1 MNVSEL
7 NSKINS
13 VTLSS
18 AKFSKLV
25 RFIAGEQLA
34 DCKRVELD
42 VLGDVKSLM
51 TGDNELLTEQVI
63 LDALILATA
72 EKGDDLEV
80 SLSNSKVLSKTVG
93 CNSCTLV
100 GFEKVRSNV
109 YSTLEIGIEGYTE
122 KSEYNYDD
130 VFEDP
135 DEDNENTENVEE
147 VENFENSEEEEFEE
161 EEIGV
166 NEESNSNKELEEA
179 ISRYYAQYCNGV
191 IQELLKR
198 YTALFSSGYEVNK
211 PAGIL
216 SKDGIV
222 KVSGSS
228 RVVSEDTVSTTK
240 MYSLVKSNLD
250 FEELDTRSI
259 VGIANAIYD
268 NYTKGNTKI
277 LYFPNKMLEF
287 AYGLCAPTGE
297 NQNSLNTYT
306 KHSDANNW
314 SKYKSNELEKAVKA
328 LVKRSTVGFIMN
340 IMEGDDYRSKGV
352 TDRLGNFLIYLQACL
367 SLCVIFTEYK
377 TGNING
383 EHEVASFKLRICD
396 PEGHLIGRD
405 LTPSLLQDAFMG
417 GVGKVPF
424 SYPPRVENDVCLV
437 EYAHEFNHDMAQ
449 ATPLFAYKAL
459 ESMKEQGMEL
469 SFQNLI
475 LGMAE
480 NGSILKGS
488 SSGVN
493 LTKNLTHNICAGSQA
508 GKGVMTLNILASGIA
523 SNKNIF
529 YLDDKPDMASLLKY
543 LAPNMAVIN
552 GSDIQPGYDAF
563 NQWQNL
569 PLNVP
574 DEVVEAFNVNPNWAD
589 LGDLIYM
596 RTLKLIIALLMVR
609 GSGHIDACFGGEE
622 GILLVAD
629 EFSNFQRRY
638 MSMLSSLT
646 SILPPVTI
654 EKARKSVEEDKM
666 SETEFKR
673 VYNNAGYYAL
683 SYLNSMMADV
693 EYLKAKKDAG
703 YDPLETARSDVF
715 VIGQTLE
722 RGMFDY
728 EEFKE
733 TFTKSSAS
741 GRYKSIDAKG
751 VTKGSFSV
759 GEQSIPFNLVNFKTA
774 DAFFGRNMDDGR
786 DKYLAQTNRQSKARG
801 RLDDKASNFAYMS
814 TFSETTRKK
823 IVHGSESENI
833 NLANNCTYF
842 KPFLILNSSGENDEC
857 VKKMFNRVQKNA
869 GISPEEL
876 ISINPSYNDP
886 SRINE
891 AIGFIDYISMA
902 GINDAKGVL
911 EKSAN
916 ILNHLV
922 QNVLHYPGNWYQFVT
937 DFSPEWLFTIRDVV
951 DAVETGNCA
960 LFNPMTNP
968 ILQEYVDFN
977 PDRFG
982 GEFEDATTQSERVM
996 DEFFYTDGTQE
1007 DFSDLEAMQKF
1018 ENERLGDFMGD
1029 NDSLH
1034 EDEEFDFSEDND
1046 SFYEPLRESEI
1057 TETGTETNTEPDPD
1071 VDRVLDLINQLRA
1084 LGVNVAVDQG
1094 QSTNNV
1100 QEPIYQQ
1107 TEPTSFGEEFERIDY
1122 QEDIMSLEA
1131 LMNVITNDVINKF
1144 GGLERFTSFKVIG
1157 GSIIVNGYYYRC
1169 RIKDIYARNI
1179 PYDIRRDINSGNISK
1194 LFNYTALFSMV
1205 HLRDLEFDSL
1215 SFTYDYV
1222 SNQLG
1227 YGNSI
1232 SVDKFFNNFRYL
1244 QVLTI
1249 GNKKFTRDNYIQQAN
1264 GEDIFYK
1271 PKRSTVIADAAESY
1285 MSKFG
1290 NNSWTFTRNLAS
1302 NRNCNRVL
1310 RVAGVVGGATVSA
1323 VAGTAVLGSKAT
1335 RKAIKGIKVFGQG
1348 IKDLFNT

>member
-1 MNVSEL
+1 MNVNEL
-7 NSKINS
+7 NSKVNS
-13 VTLSS
+13 VVSS
-18 AKFSKLV
+18 PTKFSKLV

-34 DCKRVELD
+34 DCKRLELD
-42 VLGDVKSLM
+42 ALGDVKSLM
-51 TGDNELLTEQVI
+51 TGDNETLTEQVI
-63 LDALILATA
+63 LDALVLATA
-72 EKGDDLEV
+72 KSGDDIEV
-80 SLSNSKVLSKTVG
+80 SLNNSKILSKTVN
-93 CNSCTLV
+93 CNSCNLV
-100 GFEKVRSNV
+100 DLEKVRANV
-109 YSTLEIGIEGYTE
+109 YSTLEMKGYIV
-122 KSEYNYDD
+122 KSGYSNPEDA
-130 VFEDP
+130 FEDP
-135 DEDNENTENVEE
+135 EEGILEDAEASEE
-147 VENFENSEEEEFEE
+147 YENSP
-161 EEIGV
+161 
-166 NEESNSNKELEEA
+166 EESDDDAIEDPDDEKVEVTRGNKELEEA
-179 ISRYYAQYCNGV
+179 ISKYYAQYCNGV

-216 SKDGIV
+216 TNEGIV
-222 KVSGSS
+222 KVSGSK
-228 RVVSEDTVSTTK
+228 RVVVEDTVSTTK
-240 MYSLVKSNLD
+240 IYSLVKSSLE
-250 FEELDTRSI
+250 FEEVSTRSI
-259 VGIANAIYD
+259 LGIANAIYS
-268 NYTKGNTKI
+268 NYTQGSTKI

-297 NQNSLNTYT
+297 NQDSLNTYT

-314 SKYKSNELEKAVKA
+314 SKYRSNELEKAVKA
-328 LVKRSTVGFIMN
+328 LVKRSTVGFIMT
-340 IMEGDDYRSKGV
+340 IMEGDDYRSKDI
-352 TDRLGNFLIYLQACL
+352 TNRLGNFLVYLQACL

-396 PEGHLIGRD
+396 PEGHLINRD
-405 LTPSLLQDAFMG
+405 LTQSILQEAFMG

-424 SYPPRVENDVCLV
+424 SYPPRVEHDVCLV

-459 ESMKEQGMEL
+459 ESLKEQGMEL

-480 NGSILKGS
+480 DGSILKGS

-543 LAPNMAVIN
+543 LAPNMVVIN

-563 NQWQNL
+563 NQWQGITL
-569 PLNVP
+569 GNVP
-574 DEVVEAFNVNPNWAD
+574 DEVTEAFNVNPSWVD

-596 RTLKLIIALLMVR
+596 RTLKLVIALLMVR
-609 GSGHIDACFGGEE
+609 GSGHIDECFGGQE

-638 MSMLSSLT
+638 MSMVSSLT

-654 EKARKSVEEDKM
+654 EKARKSVEEGKM
-666 SETEFKR
+666 SETEFNR

-733 TFTKSSAS
+733 TFSKSSAS

-751 VTKGSFSV
+751 VTKGSFAV

-823 IVHGSESENI
+823 IVHGSETENV

-886 SRINE
+886 SKINE
-891 AIGFIDYISMA
+891 AIGFIDYIGMA

-922 QNVLHYPGNWYQFVT
+922 QDVLHYPGNWFQFVT

-960 LFNPMTNP
+960 LFNPNTNP

-977 PDRFG
+977 PERFG
-982 GEFEDATTQSERVM
+982 GNFEDATTQSEKAM
-996 DEFFYTDGTQE
+996 DEFFFTDSTNE
-1007 DFSDLEAMQKF
+1007 DFSDIEAMKRD
-1018 ENERLGDFMGD
+1018 EDERLGDIMGD
-1029 NDSLH
+1029 NDYLH
-1034 EDEEFDFSEDND
+1034 EDEEFDFSDDND
-1046 SFYEPLRESEI
+1046 SFYEPLREAEI
-1057 TETGTETNTEPDPD
+1057 TETGTEIPKEED
-1071 VDRVLDLINQLRA
+1071 VEVNKVLELINQLKA
-1084 LGVNVAVDQG
+1084 LGVNVAVD
-1094 QSTNNV
+1094 NP
-1100 QEPIYQQ
+1100 EPVYQQ
-1107 TEPTSFGEEFERIDY
+1107 SEPTSFGEEFERIDY
-1122 QEDIMSLEA
+1122 SQDINSLGA
-1131 LMNVITNDVINKF
+1131 LMQVITNDVISKF
-1144 GGLERFTSFKVIG
+1144 GGLERFNSFKVIG
-1157 GSIIVNGYYYRC
+1157 GSIVVNGYYYRC
-1169 RIKDIYARNI
+1169 NIKDIYATNI

-1194 LFNYTALFSMV
+1194 LFNYSALFGMV
-1205 HLRDLEFDSL
+1205 HIRDLEFDSVA
-1215 SFTYDYV
+1215 FTYDYV
-1222 SNQLG
+1222 SSQLG

-1232 SVDKFFNNFRYL
+1232 SVDKFFNDFRSL

-1249 GNKKFTRDNYIQQAN
+1249 GRKRFTRDGYIEQAN

-1271 PKRSTVIADAAESY
+1271 PKRSTMLADAAESY
-1285 MSKFG
+1285 MSRFG
-1290 NNSWTFTRNLAS
+1290 SNSWTFTRNLARNS
-1302 NRNCNRVL
+1302 NCNRVL
-1310 RVAGVVGGATVSA
+1310 RVAGVVGGATASA
-1323 VAGTAVLGSKAT
+1323 VAGTAVVGSKVT

-1348 IKDLFNT
+1348 LKDLFNT

>member
-13 VTLSS
+13 VVSS
-18 AKFSKLV
+18 PAKFSKLV

-34 DCKRVELD
+34 DCKKLEID
-42 VLGDVKSLM
+42 ALGSVKSLM
-51 TGDNELLTEQVI
+51 TGNNESLTEQVL

-72 EKGDDLEV
+72 ESGDDLEV
-80 SLSNSKVLSKTVG
+80 SLNNSKILSKTVN
-93 CNSCTLV
+93 CSSCSV
-100 GFEKVRSNV
+100 VDFEKVRNNV
-109 YSTLEIGIEGYTE
+109 YSALEIEGYTE
-122 KSEYNYDD
+122 KSEYNYEDA
-130 VFEDP
+130 FEDP
-135 DEDNENTENVEE
+135 EDEVFEEITE
-147 VENFENSEEEEFEE
+147 EE
-161 EEIGV
+161 EEIV
-166 NEESNSNKELEEA
+166 EEEIEDEEKSSTDSKELEDA

-198 YTALFSSGYEVNK
+198 YSALFSSGYEVNK

-216 SKDGIV
+216 TKEGIV

-228 RVVSEDTVSTTK
+228 RTVVEDTVSTTK
-240 MYSLVKSNLD
+240 MYSVVSSNLE
-250 FEELDTRSI
+250 FSELDTRSI
-259 VGIANAIYD
+259 VGIANAIYS
-268 NYTKGNTKI
+268 NYSQGNTKV

-297 NQNSLNTYT
+297 NQDSLNTYT

-314 SKYKSNELEKAVKA
+314 SKYRSNELEKAVKA

-340 IMEGDDYRSKGV
+340 IMEDDDYRSKDI

-367 SLCVIFTEYK
+367 STCVLFTEYK

-396 PEGHLIGRD
+396 PEGHLINKD
-405 LTPSLLQDAFMG
+405 LTPVLLQEAFMG

-424 SYPPRVENDVCLV
+424 SYPPRVETDVCLV

-459 ESMKEQGMEL
+459 ESLKEQGMEL

-543 LAPNMAVIN
+543 LAPNMVVIN

-563 NQWQNL
+563 NQWQNITL
-569 PLNVP
+569 GNVP
-574 DEVVEAFNVNPNWAD
+574 DEVLEAFNINPSWSD

-596 RTLKLIIALLMVR
+596 RTLKLVIALLMVR
-609 GSGHIDACFGGEE
+609 GSGHIEDCFGGKE

-638 MSMLSSLT
+638 MSMISSLT

-654 EKARKSVEEDKM
+654 EKARKSVDEEKM
-666 SETEFKR
+666 SVTEFNR

-683 SYLNSMMADV
+683 AYLNSMMADV

-733 TFTKSSAS
+733 TFSKSSAS

-751 VTKGSFSV
+751 VTKGSFAV

-786 DKYLAQTNRQSKARG
+786 DKYLAQTNKQSKARG

-823 IVHGSESENI
+823 IVHGSETENI

-876 ISINPSYNDP
+876 ISINPSYNDS

-891 AIGFIDYISMA
+891 AIGFIDYINMA
-902 GINDAKGVL
+902 GISDAKGVL
-911 EKSAN
+911 EKSASIFN
-916 ILNHLV
+916 YLV
-922 QNVLHYPGNWYQFVT
+922 QNVLHYPGDWFQFVT

-982 GEFEDATTQSERVM
+982 GNFEDATTKSERVM
-996 DEFFYTDGTQE
+996 DDFFFTESTNE
-1007 DFSDLEAMQKF
+1007 DFSDMDAIKKA

-1029 NDSLH
+1029 NDYLH
-1034 EDEEFDFSEDND
+1034 EDEEFDFSDDN

-1057 TETGTETNTEPDPD
+1057 TETGTEVPEQKDEE
-1071 VDRVLDLINQLRA
+1071 VDKILDLINQLKA
-1084 LGVNVAVDQG
+1084 LGVNVAVD
-1094 QSTNNV
+1094 TEE
-1100 QEPIYQQ
+1100 EPVYQQ
-1107 TEPTSFGEEFERIDY
+1107 SEPTSFGEEFERMDY
-1122 QEDIMSLEA
+1122 KEDITSLET
-1131 LMNVITNDVINKF
+1131 LIDLITNDVITKF

-1169 RIKDIYARNI
+1169 RVKDLYAKNI

-1194 LFNYTALFSMV
+1194 LFNYSALLGMV
-1205 HLRDLEFDSL
+1205 HIRDLEFDSL

-1222 SNQLG
+1222 SSQLG

-1232 SVDKFFNNFRYL
+1232 SVDKFFNNFRSL

-1249 GNKKFTRDNYIQQAN
+1249 GKKRFTRDNYIQQAN
-1264 GEDIFYK
+1264 GDDIFYK
-1271 PKRSTVIADAAESY
+1271 PKRSTEIADAAEAY
-1285 MSKFG
+1285 MSRFG
-1290 NNSWTFTRNLAS
+1290 NNSWSFTKNLAK
-1302 NRNCNRVL
+1302 NRNCNKVL
-1310 RVAGVVGGATVSA
+1310 KVAGVVGGATASA
-1323 VAGTAVLGSKAT
+1323 VAGTAVVGSKVT
-1335 RKAIKGIKVFGQG
+1335 RKAVKGIKIFGQG
-1348 IKDLFNT
+1348 LKDLFNT